1 MSGFSDMGD
10 HEPQAFARCLR
21 TAGGRPN
28 YTYDAAGHVASIASS
43 NPNGASV
50 SYTYDDLNRLS
61 SVVDNRLFGNNTT
74 TYTDPAS
81 NVATATYPNGLQST
95 FTYDALNRLT
105 AMSTPVSGYNY
116 QLGAT
121 GNRLSATKQTGRTLN
136 WSYDGIYR
144 LTIEQI
150 ANDPE
155 RNDGS
160 VSYGLDPV
168 GNRLSAKFDAERL

>member
-61 SVVDNRLFGNNTT
+61 SVVDNRLSGNNTT

-81 NVATATYPNGLQST
+81 NVATATYPNGAAIHVYLRRVEPAHRDVHAGLRLQLS
-95 FTYDALNRLT
+95 AR
-105 AMSTPVSGYNY
+105 G
-116 QLGAT
+116 T
-121 GNRLSATKQTGRTLN
+121 GNRLSATEQTGRTLN

-144 LTIEQI
+144 LTNEQI
-150 ANDPE
+150 ATT
-155 RNDGS
+155 RNGTMAALAMALTRWAT
-160 VSYGLDPV
+160 GC
-168 GNRLSAKFDAERL
+168 RQIRR